1 MIKAHKPHA
10 LEAINKSND
19 KLFDDSTRIARL
31 SHHENIKYSN
41 PEEVLAAFKS
51 IDWSFAN
58 DDTTYLSHD
67 IHPYPAKFPPQL
79 PGRIIEMLSS
89 KGELIW
95 DPFGGSGTTALEAL
109 LSDRNCISTDI
120 NPVGSIIG
128 KAKTTVLCSEDE
140 SEIKGLI
147 NRIEA
152 YSQNPN
158 SFKDYIEKHYVEFE
172 TEIPEIPN
180 INKWFNSYVIY
191 ELAFIKHLIKNTL
204 TRDAA
209 ITIAKASFSK
219 IITRVSNQESETTY
233 RATPRNIGIGETVNL
248 FIKDLQINC
257 TKIMNLRNRVGF
269 RSCEFITTDVM
280 KPIIGF
286 DKAIKEGEIDLIV
299 TSPPYPNAFDY
310 HLYHRFRIFW
320 LDGNPVSVG
329 KAEIGSHLKYQK
341 SKKSFDQFEIEMTP
355 VLENCLLALKAGKY
369 AVFILGNS
377 IFEGVEYKTAERIGK
392 LAEKIGFEFV
402 GIIDR
407 PLPENKRSVKS
418 WARRALTEQILLL
431 RKPIEKTTVS
441 LIPVTYKLWDYEK
454 TISDLERQSLC
465 HHNTDIFVVD
475 STFDIHPYK
484 SLTFYNSF
492 IANGVEFKT
501 WQNILEHGDDTSS
514 RKDPKYL
521 THGIHPY
528 KGKFYPQLIRPLLNI
543 LNIPKGGTVFDP
555 FCGSGTVALE
565 SILNGYNAIGCDI
578 NPIAVEIA
586 HVKNEIFKVEPNE
599 FQKQLQLF
607 QQKLRSYKE
616 QDYSNQFEQDAL
628 AEIIKWFPEKVINK
642 MGFIISKISDV
653 QNLKI
658 QCFLRVILSSIIRE
672 ISQQEPTDLRI
683 RRRKEPITDAPV
695 FEMYLHNLNKQYE
708 KIMEFYSIR
717 QFAPSSIG
725 DALIWQGN
733 SNDYNNVHKYILDNS
748 IDIVITSP
756 PYATALPYI
765 DTNRLN
771 MLVLNGINAKKRI
784 PLEAKMTGTREI
796 NKSTRDAYEKRI
808 HSNDFDCIISETAKK
823 IISTILTENENA
835 DVGFRKKNMAALIY
849 MYFRDMSNVLFT
861 LDKIVKDNGF
871 ICIVIGDTKTTTG
884 AGKVIIRTT
893 QVLRETAEKIG
904 WNLIYDIPISV
915 TKENYVHMHNS
926 ITENNILVFQ
936 KPPKI
941 KCD

>member
-1 MIKAHKPHA
+1 MIEAHKTHS
-10 LEAINKSND
+10 LEAFDRSND
-19 KLFDDSTRIARL
+19 KMFDL
-31 SHHENIKYSN
+31 SAGITGLSYLENIQYSN
-41 PEEVLAAFKS
+41 PEDVLAAFKS
-51 IDWSFAN
+51 IDWSFSN

-89 KGELIW
+89 KGEMIW

-109 LSDRNCISTDI
+109 LNDRNCISTDI

-158 SFKDYIEKHYVEFE
+158 SFKDYLEKHCVEFE
-172 TEIPEIPN
+172 TEIPPIPN

-191 ELAFIKHLIKNTL
+191 ELAFIKHLIKNAL

-233 RATPRNIGIGETVNL
+233 RAVPRDIRIGETVNL

-257 TKIMNLRNRVGF
+257 AKIMNLRNIIGF
-269 RSCEFITTDVM
+269 RSCYFITTDVM
-280 KPIIGF
+280 QPIIGF
-286 DKAIKEGEIDLIV
+286 DKTIKEGEIDLIV

-341 SKKSFDQFEIEMTP
+341 NKKSFEQFEIEMTP

-377 IFEGVEYKTAERIGK
+377 VFEGVEYKTAERIGK

-402 GIIDR
+402 GIVDR

-441 LIPVTYKLWDYEK
+441 LIPVTYRLWDYEK
-454 TISDLERQSLC
+454 IISDLERQSLC

-475 STFDIHPYK
+475 STFDIHLYK
-484 SLTFYNSF
+484 SLTFYNAF

-586 HVKNEIFKVEPNE
+586 HVKNEIFKVEQNE
-599 FQKQLQLF
+599 FQKQLHLF
-607 QQKLRSYKE
+607 QQELRSYKE

-628 AEIIKWFPEKVINK
+628 VEIIKWFPEKVINK

-695 FEMYLHNLNKQYE
+695 FEMYLHNLSKQYE

-717 QFAPSSIG
+717 QFAPASIG
-725 DALIWQGN
+725 DAHIWQGN
-733 SNDYNNVHKYILDNS
+733 SNDYNNVHKYIPDNS

-784 PLEAKMTGTREI
+784 PLEAQMTGTREI
-796 NKSTRDAYEKRI
+796 NKSTRDSYEKRI
-808 HSNDFDCIISETAKK
+808 RSNDFDCIISETAKI

-835 DVGFRKKNMAALIY
+835 DIGFRKKNMAALIY

-861 LDKIVKDNGF
+861 LDRIVKNNGF

-884 AGKVIIRTT
+884 VGKVIIRTT

-904 WNLIYDIPISV
+904 WNLVYDIPISV
-915 TKENYVHMHNS
+915 TKEKYVHMHNS

-936 KPPKI
+936 KQ
-941 KCD
+941 